1 MKNPGQNSENAIPP
15 FAVCRYGMAA
25 GLSDCEFQS
34 FSELIE
40 SECGLNLGVE
50 KRAFLESRLRKRMD
64 LLEIRIARDYYCLL
78 KDRAARERE
87 LPVLLDSMMICETAF
102 FRNMPQFDLL
112 RDVVF
117 PELLS
122 EKERIGS
129 RLLRVWSA
137 GCSTGQEPYSL
148 VICLNECVANRE
160 EWMVRV
166 FASDLSFTALEKAQ
180 AGLYRRDQLKGI
192 LTEQLEKYFIEE
204 ESGYLVQEFT
214 KRDVVFGYHNLK
226 HDNGLRGLD
235 LIFCRNVLIYFS
247 VEEQRRLIEHLAG
260 CLMPGGYLFLGHAES
275 LQGLSKRFSMI
286 HRNKGIAYRLEE

>member
-1 MKNPGQNSENAIPP
+1 MKSLGQNSEKSIPQ
-15 FAVCRYGMAA
+15 FAAYRYGMAE
-25 GLSDCEFQS
+25 GLSDSEFQL

-40 SECGLNLGVE
+40 YECGLSLGVE

-64 LLEIRIARDYYCLL
+64 ELGIKIAQDYYCLL

-87 LPVLLDSMMICETAF
+87 LPILLDTMMICETAF
-102 FRNMPQFDLL
+102 FRNLPQFDLL
-112 RDVVF
+112 KEVVF
-117 PELLS
+117 PELLL

-129 RLLRVWSA
+129 RLIKAWSA

-148 VICLNECVANRE
+148 VICLNESLANRE
-160 EWMVRV
+160 DWTVRV

-180 AGLYRRDQLKGI
+180 VGMYRRDQLKGI
-192 LTEQLEKYFIEE
+192 PTGHLEKYFREE
-204 ESGYLVQEFT
+204 ESGYLIQDFT
-214 KRDVVFGYHNLK
+214 KHDVIFDYHNLK

-247 VEEQRRLIEHLAG
+247 VEQQRRLIEQFTR

-275 LQGLSKRFSMI
+275 IQGLSNRFTMI
-286 HRNKGIAYRLEE
+286 HRNKGIAYRLEG